1 VVLRRGRSEASIS
14 GLLFFQKRPF
24 PGVVEHE
31 MIEIAKQ
38 ATGTKCCEPA
48 ASDFSHKIKFLII
61 VQTEIATAL
70 FGSHNFEFTGFHIQ

>member
-1 VVLRRGRSEASIS
+1 
-14 GLLFFQKRPF
+14 
-24 PGVVEHE
+24 